1 MGCDK
6 RMLSRV
12 IFMRPQNAEEYGGD
26 CALDYERIF
35 RDYKDDVYRLAI
47 CYTNSRADAEDVC
60 QTVFLKLMEQKS
72 FQPGKEKQWL
82 LRVTANECKNLLRSH
97 WWKTTVP
104 MDESLSVEPPLINET
119 LQAVLSLEP
128 KYRVA
133 VYLHYYEMLSTQ
145 EIATLLHIT
154 QSTVTTQLSR
164 ARKLLKS
171 KLEEE

>member
-1 MGCDK
+1 MDYAQLF
-6 RMLSRV
+6 R
-12 IFMRPQNAEEYGGD
+12 EY
-26 CALDYERIF
+26 R
-35 RDYKDDVYRLAI
+35 DDVYRLAV
-47 CYTNSRADAEDVC
+47 CYTRSREDAEDVC

-104 MDESLSVEPPLINET
+104 LDESLSVEPPEVNET

-128 KYRVA
+128 KYRVV

-145 EIATLLHIT
+145 EIASLLHIT
-154 QSTVTTQLSR
+154 RSAVTTRLSR
-164 ARKLLKS
+164 ASALLKP
-171 KLEEE
+171 KLEEV

>member
-1 MGCDK
+1 MDHA
-6 RMLSRV
+6 
-12 IFMRPQNAEEYGGD
+12 Q
-26 CALDYERIF
+26 IF
-35 RDYKDDVYRLAI
+35 RDYRDDVYRLAV
-47 CYTNSRADAEDVC
+47 CYTRSREDAEDVC

-104 MDESLSVEPPLINET
+104 MDESLSVEPPQVNET

-128 KYRVA
+128 KYRVV

-145 EIATLLHIT
+145 EIACLLHIT
-154 QSTVTTQLSR
+154 RSAVTTRLSR
-164 ARKLLKS
+164 ARQLLKT
-171 KLEEE
+171 KLQEV

>member
-1 MGCDK
+1 MDH
-6 RMLSRV
+6 
-12 IFMRPQNAEEYGGD
+12 
-26 CALDYERIF
+26 ERLF

-47 CYTNSRADAEDVC
+47 CYTRSREDAEDVC

>member
-1 MGCDK
+1 M
-6 RMLSRV
+6 
-12 IFMRPQNAEEYGGD
+12 
-26 CALDYERIF
+26 DYAAIF
-35 RDYKDDVYRLAI
+35 REYRDDVYRLAI
-47 CYTNSRADAEDVC
+47 CYTKSREDAEDVC

-104 MDESLSVEPPLINET
+104 MDETVSVEPPEVNET

-128 KYRVA
+128 KYRVV

-145 EIATLLHIT
+145 EIASLLHIT
-154 QSTVTTQLSR
+154 RSAVTTRLSR
-164 ARKLLKS
+164 ARALLKP
-171 KLEEE
+171 KLEEV